1 MVISLYARVKRHI
14 DTGAAR
20 GLRRR
25 IKQMGK
31 IAFLFA
37 GQGAQAPGMGKELAE
52 NFECAN
58 AVFEEAS
65 AALGFD
71 IKDMIFNGDK
81 ETLMITENTQPTI
94 VTMSVAALRVL
105 EEKGVKP
112 DVVAGLSLGE
122 YSAHVASGSLDF
134 ADAVKLVRKRGK
146 FMQEEVPVGKGA
158 MAAIIALS
166 ADQVREAC
174 KKASEIGICTGA
186 NFNCPGQIVVS
197 GEVAAVEKCCEIAKE
212 MGAKRAMMLPVSAPF
227 HCALLTGAG
236 EKLAAEM
243 ENVEVHDM
251 QIPVITNVTADYV
264 ASKDDIKPLLK
275 KQVSNSVLWED
286 TIRKMIADGV
296 DTFIEV
302 GPGKTL
308 SGFMK
313 KIDKTMKVFNV
324 EDMAS
329 LEKTLEGLGM

>member
-1 MVISLYARVKRHI
+1 M
-14 DTGAAR
+14 
-20 GLRRR
+20 
-25 IKQMGK
+25 MGK

-37 GQGAQAPGMGKELAE
+37 GQGAQTPGMGRELAE
-52 NFECAN
+52 NFACAD
-58 AVFEEAS
+58 AVFNEAS
-65 AALGFD
+65 EALGFD

-122 YSAHVASGSLDF
+122 YTAHVASGSLKF

-146 FMQEEVPVGKGA
+146 YMQEEVPVGKGA
-158 MAAIIALS
+158 MAAIIALT
-166 ADQVREAC
+166 ADQVREAA
-174 KKASEIGICTGA
+174 KKASEYGVCTGA

-197 GEVAAVEKCCEIAKE
+197 GEKAAVEKCCEIAKE
-212 MGAKRAMMLPVSAPF
+212 MGAKRALMLDVSAPF
-227 HCALLTGAG
+227 HCSLLVGAG
-236 EKLAAEM
+236 EKLAKEM
-243 ENVEVHDM
+243 ENVEVYDM
-251 QIPVITNVTADYV
+251 NIPVITNVTADYI
-264 ASKDDIKPLLK
+264 KDKSEIKQLLK
-275 KQVSNSVLWED
+275 DQVSNSVLWED
-286 TIRKMIADGV
+286 SIRRMLADGV

-302 GPGKTL
+302 GPGKAL

-313 KIDKTMKVFNV
+313 KIDKTAKVFNV

-329 LEKTLEGLGM
+329 LEKTLAGLGM